1 MKTIKPLI
9 VLLLTLALG
18 ACASV
23 GADIKAEAVVDA
35 KANLKGYKTYGWLTS
50 MGVLKDPKGTWKP
63 LGFDV
68 DAELRFLI
76 DKELRGRG
84 MAPAEQAADALVV
97 YLVLA
102 STDAQPDNIKRWFG
116 KDADLANKKAGALII
131 GIADPQT
138 RKMVWAGAAIAQTPK
153 GRTPEQARTRLGIAV
168 KKIFRLFPR

>member
-1 MKTIKPLI
+1 MKILKLI
-9 VLLLTLALG
+9 IPGLLAVALG

-35 KANLKGYKTYGWLTS
+35 KANLKGYKTYAWLAS
-50 MGVLKDPKGTWKP
+50 MGVVKDPKGTWKP

-68 DAELRFLI
+68 DAELRFMI

-84 MAPAEQAADALVV
+84 MTPVEQTPDALVV

-102 STDAQPDNIKRWFG
+102 STDAQPQNIKQWFG
-116 KDADLANKKAGALII
+116 KDADLANKEAGALII

-138 RKMVWAGAAIAQTPK
+138 RKMVWAGAAIAQGRK
-153 GRTPEQARTRLGIAV
+153 GRTPEEARTRLGIGV
-168 KKIFRLFPR
+168 KKIFQLFPR